1 MDTHSPAATPRESDT
16 GSWWFLL
23 HTKLYR
29 YRALLRKYWW
39 LVIFTTCVGLACGAW
54 KTAHQQVVFVS
65 TGRMMASG
73 KINLPEGATY
83 TEEMNLFIATQ
94 RELMQDEA
102 VRQRAENLVHS
113 TNPELPITPVE
124 LAVAPLPQTSIFVLT
139 AAGPEPLYPQKF
151 LDAVMHE

>member
-1 MDTHSPAATPRESDT
+1 MDAHSSPAPAREPDS
-16 GSWWFLL
+16 GSWWYLI

-39 LVIFTTCVGLACGAW
+39 LVLFTTCAGLAVGAW
-54 KTAHQQVVFVS
+54 KSAHQQVVYVS

-83 TEEMNLFIATQ
+83 TEEMNLFISTQ

-102 VRQRAENLVHS
+102 VRQRAESVVRAA
-113 TNPELPITPVE
+113 NPDLAITPV
-124 LAVAPLPQTSIFVLT
+124 SLT
-139 AAGPEPLYPQKF
+139 
-151 LDAVMHE
+151 VS

>member
-1 MDTHSPAATPRESDT
+1 MDTPTSPAPAREQDAA
-16 GSWWFLL
+16 SWWYLI

-39 LVIFTTCVGLACGAW
+39 LVLFTTCSGLAIGAW
-54 KTAHQQVVFVS
+54 KTAHQQVVYVS

-83 TEEMNLFIATQ
+83 TEEMNLFISTQ

-102 VRQRAENLVHS
+102 VRQRAENLVRS
-113 TNPELPITPVE
+113 TNPELAVTPV
-124 LAVAPLPQTSIFVLT
+124 LLTVAPLPQTSIFILT
-139 AAGPEPLYPQKF
+139 ATGTEPL
-151 LDAVMHE
+151 